1 MIISIATPTHD
12 TIVIK
17 TSPVTSLSERQQ
29 IAALADWGG
38 KATINGQTI
47 EIRYEGE
54 PFPAWLVEVVLRERF
69 DFAYPAEVTPQAVP
83 PWLDQKSWTADDR
96 LLIRDGDH
104 LVAEA
109 ELAAVFGEKAP
120 GAAAMFANGA
130 RFDRYA
136 VARVDGWLWGFVPA
150 RGDAGETV

>member
-1 MIISIATPTHD
+1 MIVSISAPTPD
-12 TIVIK
+12 TIVIE
-17 TSPVTSLSERQQ
+17 TSPDTFLSELNQ

-38 KATINGQTI
+38 EATITGHTI
-47 EIRYEGE
+47 EVRYEGE
-54 PFPAWLVEVVLRERF
+54 PFPAWLIEVVLRERF

-83 PWLDQKSWTADDR
+83 PWLDQESWTADDR

-104 LVAEA
+104 PVAEA
-109 ELAAVFGEKAP
+109 ELIAVFGEKAP

-150 RGDAGETV
+150 RGDA

>member
-1 MIISIATPTHD
+1 MIVSISAPTHD
-12 TIVIK
+12 TIVIE
-17 TSPVTSLSERQQ
+17 TSPDTFLFELNQ

-38 KATINGQTI
+38 EATINGHTI
-47 EIRYEGE
+47 EVRYEGE
-54 PFPAWLVEVVLRERF
+54 PFPAWLVEVVLRDRF

-109 ELAAVFGEKAP
+109 ELIAVFGEKAP

-150 RGDAGETV
+150 RGDA